1 MKIIFI
7 VIIVF
12 FASLEAKAQV
22 NPRENFDE
30 GIRAFYDMKYND
42 AIKYFNIYI
51 QGMPNDYQGYMY
63 KGLSYMGLKLYQDA
77 QDQLDNAVRLQP
89 FNSELLTY
97 RGYLFLFRD
106 MPERCDKDFTDAITS
121 DINNIHAYM
130 GKAIN
135 DFNEDKYQ
143 IALRFFDAA
152 ESLQVTSY
160 WLYFMRGLCYLYL
173 DDSTRA
179 YTDLEKSI
187 SLDPSNSLVNT
198 SYSRQMDRN
207 LILIYYA
214 IILNVLDNFN
224 EDIEKAPNNFIG
236 YLGRAFVYLDLR
248 KYDLA
253 EDDIRIVQKLYKGN
267 SQSLLSL
274 IAKIRDNIKR
284 YR

>member
-1 MKIIFI
+1 MKIFITAFI
-7 VIIVF
+7 VLF
-12 FASLEAKAQV
+12 LSLNSKAQV
-22 NPRENFDE
+22 NPKENFDD

-77 QDQLDNAVRLQP
+77 QDQLDLAVSLQP

-106 MPERCDKDFTDAITS
+106 MPDRSDKDFSDAITY
-121 DINNIHAYM
+121 DIKNIHAYM
-130 GKAIN
+130 GKAVN

-143 IALRFFDAA
+143 MALRFFDAA

-160 WLYFMRGLCYLYL
+160 WLYFMRGICYLYL
-173 DDSTRA
+173 DDSSRA

-187 SLDPSNSLVNT
+187 NLDPSNSLVNT

-207 LILIYYA
+207 LILIYYK
-214 IILNVLDNFN
+214 IILSILDNFN
-224 EDIEKAPNNFIG
+224 EDIEKAPGNYIG

-253 EDDIRIVQKLYKGN
+253 EDDIRIVHKLYKGSN
-267 SQSLLSL
+267 ASLESL

-284 YR
+284 YK